1 MAAAEVATRPVEY
14 EARAQ
19 FWPLHTRSQRWAL
32 IVAHRRAGKTVAC
45 IMELITRALATSKT
59 NARYAYIAPYY
70 GQAKQ
75 VAWDYLKRYAAPVA
89 AKFSESELAVDL
101 ANGSRIRLYGA
112 DNPDSLRGIY
122 LDGVVLDEYADMR
135 SSVWGEII
143 RPLLADRQ
151 GWAVFI
157 GTPKGRNAFCEIYER
172 AIKST
177 EWLCLK
183 LKASETGILPH
194 RELEDARKAMTESQY
209 EQEFECSFEAA
220 IHGAVYAKEL
230 GRVRTSGRIR
240 KVPYDPTR
248 LVHTYWDLGR
258 GDPTAIWF
266 YQNIAGEKRFIDY
279 FEDSGEVITY
289 YLSIL
294 KAKGYQY
301 DTLWLPHDAEHK
313 HMETDKSVADI
324 CRANNFKVRIVP
336 NLPLS
341 EGINA
346 ARLLLASC
354 LFDEERC
361 APGLEGLQNYQW
373 DFNQRL
379 EELKS
384 TPVHNW
390 ASHPADGFRY
400 AAIAERA
407 ETGKPKA
414 IKYDMRGIV

>member
-1 MAAAEVATRPVEY
+1 MAAAEIATRAIEY
-14 EARAQ
+14 TPRAQ
-19 FWPLHTRSQRWAL
+19 FEAFHGVGKRWSV

-45 IMELITRALATSKT
+45 IVELLTAALSTSKT

-89 AKFSESELAVDL
+89 SKFSESELAVDL
-101 ANGSRIRLYGA
+101 VNGSRIRLYGA

-143 RPLLADRQ
+143 RPLLTDRQ

-157 GTPKGRNAFCEIYER
+157 GTPKGRNAFCELYEK
-172 AIKST
+172 AQKDT
-177 EWLCLK
+177 EWLCLT
-183 LKASETGILPH
+183 LKASQTGILPQK
-194 RELEDARKAMTESQY
+194 ELDDARKVMTESQF

-220 IHGAVYAKEL
+220 IHGAVYAKDL
-230 GRVRTSGRIR
+230 RRARDMGRIR

-248 LVHTYWDLGR
+248 LVQTFWDLGR

-266 YQNIAGEKRFIDY
+266 YQNIGGEKRFIDY
-279 FEDSGEVITY
+279 FEDRGETITY
-289 YLSIL
+289 YLAKL

-324 CRANNFKVRIVP
+324 CRANGFKVRIVP
-336 NLPLS
+336 NLPLA

-354 LFDEERC
+354 VFDEERC
-361 APGLEGLQNYQW
+361 AAGIEGLQNYRW
-373 DFNQRL
+373 DFNERL

-384 TPVHNW
+384 VPVHDW

-400 AAIAERA
+400 AAVAERA
-407 ETGKPKA
+407 DTPRVKP
-414 IKYDMRGIV
+414 IKYSSMGIV

>member
-1 MAAAEVATRPVEY
+1 MAAAEVAARPIEY
-14 EARAQ
+14 EARPQ
-19 FWPLHTRSQRWAL
+19 FWPLHTRHQRWAV

-45 IMELITRALATSKT
+45 IMELITRALATSKQ

-89 AKFSESELAVDL
+89 SKFSESELAVDL
-101 ANGSRIRLYGA
+101 VNGSRIRLYGA

-157 GTPKGRNAFCEIYER
+157 GTPKGRNAFCEIYEK
-172 AIKST
+172 AQTSD
-177 EWLCLK
+177 EWLCLT
-183 LKASETGILPH
+183 LKASQTGILPQK
-194 RELEDARKAMTESQY
+194 ELDDARKVMTEAQFD
-209 EQEFECSFEAA
+209 QEFECSFEAA

-230 GRVRTSGRIR
+230 RRVRDAGRIR
-240 KVPYDPTR
+240 KVAYDPMR
-248 LVHTYWDLGR
+248 LVQTFWDLGR

-266 YQNIAGEKRFIDY
+266 YQNISGEKRFIDY
-279 FEDSGEVITY
+279 FEDSGEPITY

-294 KAKGYQY
+294 KSKGYQY

-324 CRANNFKVRIVP
+324 CRTNGFKVRITP
-336 NLPLS
+336 NLPLV

-354 LFDEERC
+354 LFDEEKC
-361 APGLEGLQNYQW
+361 APGIEGLQNYRW
-373 DFNQRL
+373 DFNERL
-379 EELKS
+379 EELKAV
-384 TPVHNW
+384 PVHDW
-390 ASHPADGFRY
+390 ASHPADAFRY
-400 AAIAERA
+400 AAVAEKA
-407 ETGKPKA
+407 EKPRNQT
-414 IKYDMRGIV
+414 IKYDLRGIV

>member
-1 MAAAEVATRPVEY
+1 MAAAEIATRAIEY
-14 EARAQ
+14 TPRAQ
-19 FWPLHTRSQRWAL
+19 FEAFHGVGKRWSV

-45 IMELITRALATSKT
+45 IVELLTAALSTSKT

-89 AKFSESELAVDL
+89 SKFSESELAVDL
-101 ANGSRIRLYGA
+101 VNGSRIRLYGA

-143 RPLLADRQ
+143 RPLLTDRQ

-157 GTPKGRNAFCEIYER
+157 GTPKGRNAFCELYEK
-172 AIKST
+172 AQKDT
-177 EWLCLK
+177 EWLCLT
-183 LKASETGILPH
+183 LKASQTGILPQK
-194 RELEDARKAMTESQY
+194 ELDDARKVMTESQF

-220 IHGAVYAKEL
+220 IHGAVYAKDL
-230 GRVRTSGRIR
+230 RRARDMGRIR

-248 LVHTYWDLGR
+248 LVQTFWDLGR

-266 YQNIAGEKRFIDY
+266 YQNIGGEKRFIDY
-279 FEDSGEVITY
+279 FEDRGETITY
-289 YLSIL
+289 YLAKL

-324 CRANNFKVRIVP
+324 CRANGFKVRIVP
-336 NLPLS
+336 NLPLA

-354 LFDEERC
+354 VFDEERC
-361 APGLEGLQNYQW
+361 AAGIEGLQNYRW
-373 DFNQRL
+373 DFNERL

-384 TPVHNW
+384 VPVHDW

-400 AAIAERA
+400 AAVAERA
-407 ETGKPKA
+407 DTPRVKP
-414 IKYDMRGIV
+414 IKYDARGIV

>member
-1 MAAAEVATRPVEY
+1 VEVQQIELDYSPRP
-14 EARAQ
+14 Q
-19 FWPLHTRSQRWAL
+19 FDPFHDRSQRWAL
-32 IVAHRRAGKTVAC
+32 VVAHRRCGKTVAC
-45 IMELITRALATSKT
+45 INELIKRAATDGRT
-59 NARYAYIAPYY
+59 DGRYAYIAPYY

-75 VAWDYLKRYAAPVA
+75 VAWDYLKRYAAPLAV
-89 AKFSESELAVDL
+89 KFSESELSAEL
-101 ANGSRIRLYGA
+101 INGSRIRLYGA

-157 GTPKGRNAFCEIYER
+157 GTPKGRNAFCELYEK
-172 AIKST
+172 AQKDT
-177 EWLCLK
+177 EWLCLT
-183 LKASETGILPH
+183 LKASKTGILPQK
-194 RELEDARKAMTESQY
+194 ELDDARKVMTESQY

-220 IHGAVYAKEL
+220 IHGAVYAKDL
-230 GRVRTSGRIR
+230 RRARDMGRIR

-248 LVHTYWDLGR
+248 LVQTFWDLGR

-266 YQNIAGEKRFIDY
+266 YQNIGGEKRFIDY
-279 FEDSGEVITY
+279 FEDRGETITY
-289 YLSIL
+289 YLAKL

-324 CRANNFKVRIVP
+324 CRANGFKVRIVP
-336 NLPLS
+336 NLPLA

-354 LFDEERC
+354 VFDEERC
-361 APGLEGLQNYQW
+361 APGIEGLQNYRW
-373 DFNQRL
+373 DFNERL

-384 TPVHNW
+384 VPVHDW

-400 AAIAERA
+400 AAVAERA
-407 ETGKPKA
+407 DTPRVKP
-414 IKYDMRGIV
+414 IKYDARGIV

>member
-1 MAAAEVATRPVEY
+1 MAAAEAATVSIDYHPRS
-14 EARAQ
+14 Q
-19 FWPLHTRSQRWAL
+19 FWPLHMRTQRWAL

-45 IMELITRALATSKT
+45 IMDLLSQARATSRT

-75 VAWDYLKRYAAPVA
+75 AAWDYLKRYAAPVA
-89 AKFSESELAVDL
+89 TRFSESELSVDL
-101 ANGSRIRLYGA
+101 VNGSRIRLYGA

-157 GTPKGRNAFCEIYER
+157 GTPKGRNAFCELYEK
-172 AIKST
+172 AQKND
-177 EWLCLK
+177 EWLCLT
-183 LKASETGILPH
+183 LKASQTGILPQK
-194 RELEDARKAMTESQY
+194 ELDDARKVMTESQY

-220 IHGAVYAKEL
+220 IHGAVYAKDLRRAREM
-230 GRVRTSGRIR
+230 GRIR

-248 LVHTYWDLGR
+248 LVQTFWDLGR
-258 GDPTAIWF
+258 GDPTSIWF
-266 YQNIAGEKRFIDY
+266 YQSIAGERRFIDY
-279 FEDSGEVITY
+279 FEDSGETITY
-289 YLSIL
+289 YL
-294 KAKGYQY
+294 AKLGARGYQY

-313 HMETDKSVADI
+313 HLETDKSVADI
-324 CRANNFKVRIVP
+324 CRANGFKVRIVP
-336 NLPLS
+336 NLPLA

-354 LFDEERC
+354 YFDEERC
-361 APGLEGLQNYQW
+361 AAGLEGLLNYRW
-373 DFNQRL
+373 DFNERL

-384 TPVHNW
+384 TPVHDW
-390 ASHPADGFRY
+390 ASHPADAFRY
-400 AAIAERA
+400 AGVAERT
-407 ETGKPKA
+407 EKPKTKA
-414 IKYDMRGIV
+414 IKYDARGIV

>member
-1 MAAAEVATRPVEY
+1 MAAAEVAARTIDYTPRPPFEG
-14 EARAQ
+14 
-19 FWPLHTRSQRWAL
+19 FHSSNKRWTL

-45 IMELITRALATSKT
+45 IVELLTAALSTSKT

-75 VAWDYLKRYAAPVA
+75 VAWDYLKRFAAQVA
-89 AKFSESELAVDL
+89 VKVSESELSVDL

-112 DNPDSLRGIY
+112 DNPDSLRGMY

-157 GTPKGRNAFCEIYER
+157 GTPKGRNAFCELYEK
-172 AIKST
+172 AQKNS
-177 EWLCLK
+177 EWLCLT
-183 LKASETGILPH
+183 LKASETKLLAQK
-194 RELEDARKAMTESQY
+194 ELDDARKVMTESQY

-230 GRVRTSGRIR
+230 KRVRAAGRIR
-240 KVPYDPTR
+240 KVPYDSTR
-248 LVHTYWDLGR
+248 LVETFWDLGR
-258 GDPTAIWF
+258 GDPTSIWF

-279 FEDSGEVITY
+279 FEDHGETITY

-294 KAKGYQY
+294 RSRGYQY

-336 NLPLS
+336 NLPLA

-346 ARLLLASC
+346 ARLLLATC
-354 LFDEERC
+354 YFDEEKC
-361 APGLEGLQNYQW
+361 APGIEGLQSYRW
-373 DFNQRL
+373 DFNERL

-384 TPVHNW
+384 VPVHDW

-400 AAIAERA
+400 AAVAERT
-407 ETGKPKA
+407 EKPKTKA

>member
-1 MAAAEVATRPVEY
+1 MAAAEVAARPIDY
-14 EARAQ
+14 EPRSQ
-19 FWPLHTRSQRWAL
+19 FWALHTRSQRWAL

-59 NARYAYIAPYY
+59 NARYAYLAPYY

-75 VAWDYLKRYAAPVA
+75 VAWDYLKRFAAQVA
-89 AKFSESELAVDL
+89 VKVSESELSVDL

-112 DNPDSLRGIY
+112 DNPDSLRGMY

-157 GTPKGRNAFCEIYER
+157 GTPKGRNAFCELYEK
-172 AIKST
+172 AQKDS
-177 EWLCLK
+177 EWLCLT
-183 LKASETGILPH
+183 LKASETKLLAQK
-194 RELEDARKAMTESQY
+194 ELDDARKVMTESQY

-230 GRVRTSGRIR
+230 KRVRAAGRIR
-240 KVPYDPTR
+240 KVPYDSTR
-248 LVHTYWDLGR
+248 LVETFWDLGR
-258 GDPTAIWF
+258 GDPTSIWF

-279 FEDSGEVITY
+279 FEDHGETITY

-294 KAKGYQY
+294 RSRGYQY

-336 NLPLS
+336 NLPLA

-346 ARLLLASC
+346 ARLLLATC
-354 LFDEERC
+354 YFDEEKC
-361 APGLEGLQNYQW
+361 APGIEGLQSYRW
-373 DFNQRL
+373 DFNERL

-384 TPVHNW
+384 VPVHDW

-400 AAIAERA
+400 AAVAERT
-407 ETGKPKA
+407 EKPKTKA